1 MRFDIITI
9 FPNFFKGFVNESL
22 LARAQKKNILSI
34 NIHNLRDWTEDNHK
48 TVDGK
53 PFGGGVGMVLKIEP
67 IYKAVKAIRLKPKS
81 QNPKPKIKII
91 LFSPRGKTFD
101 QKMAKRFS
109 KLDQLVMISGRYEGT
124 DERVAEYIA
133 DEVVSI
139 GDFVMSGGEVPAM
152 VVTET
157 ISRLIPGVIAKKE
170 SAEKPDH
177 AQYTRPEVFEMKG
190 PGRTGK
196 KLKVPPVL
204 LSGDHAKIE
213 EWRKKHTKID

>member
-1 MRFDIITI
+1 MLFDVITI

-34 NIHNLRDWTEDNHK
+34 NIHNLRDWTTDNHK

-67 IYKAVKAIRLKPKS
+67 IYKAVKAIKKK
-81 QNPKPKIKII
+81 NKKVKVV

-101 QKMAKRFS
+101 QKMARRFS
-109 KLDQLVMISGRYEGT
+109 KLDQLIMISGRYEGV

-152 VVTET
+152 VLIET
-157 ISRLIPGVIAKKE
+157 ISRMIPGVIAKKE

-177 AQYTRPEVFEMKG
+177 PQYTRPEIFELK
-190 PGRTGK
+190 GK
-196 KLKVPPVL
+196 KIKVPAVL
-204 LSGDHAKIE
+204 LSGNHAKIE
-213 EWRKKHTKID
+213 EWRKKHTGKIK